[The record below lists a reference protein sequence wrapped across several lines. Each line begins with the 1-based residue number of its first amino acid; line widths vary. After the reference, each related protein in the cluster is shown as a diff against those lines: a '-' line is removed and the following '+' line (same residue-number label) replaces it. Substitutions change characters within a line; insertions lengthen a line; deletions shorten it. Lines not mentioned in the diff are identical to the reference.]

1 MTEED
6 WLDQDPNEIKLKL
19 KATRD
24 QLLIRYLRSIKESLG
39 IIGLIYL
46 IRAIVDLVRW
56 MNS

>member
-19 KATRD
+19 KAARD
-24 QLLIRYLRSIKESLG
+24 QLLVRYLRSIKESLG

-46 IRAIVDLVRW
+46 IRAIVDLGQW
-56 MNS
+56 MGR